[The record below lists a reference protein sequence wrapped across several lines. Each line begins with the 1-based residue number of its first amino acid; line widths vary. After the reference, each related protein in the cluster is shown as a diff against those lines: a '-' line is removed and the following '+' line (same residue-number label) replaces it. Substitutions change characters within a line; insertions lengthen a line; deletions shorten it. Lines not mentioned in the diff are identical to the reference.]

1 MEFHEINPVKHSPF
15 HLQFIL
21 KKIKNFHFQ
30 TPNSY
35 RTVRRE
41 TLDQMDRAR
50 ARAREREREKTNP
63 RRSIGVG
70 ISGAILYGSCRSSN
84 PLLLCASRFLH
95 LSLSLS
101 LSPLCFSGS
110 VCLRVCA
117 AKSRGV
123 TVRTYKCFP
132 LGGLILNLVE
142 KARA

>member
-101 LSPLCFSGS
+101 LPSLFFWVCRFTCLCREVKRCYSAHLQMLSFGGS
-110 VCLRVCA
+110 NS
-117 AKSRGV
+117 KFG
-123 TVRTYKCFP
+123 
-132 LGGLILNLVE
+132 
-142 KARA
+142 